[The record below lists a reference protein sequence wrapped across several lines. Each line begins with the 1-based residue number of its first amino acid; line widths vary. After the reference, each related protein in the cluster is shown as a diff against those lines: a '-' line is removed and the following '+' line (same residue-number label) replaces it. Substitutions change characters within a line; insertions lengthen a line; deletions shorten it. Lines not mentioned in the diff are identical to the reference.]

1 MVESFSFQ
9 VNLFDTGFGSIP
21 LCEFENHPTLVGNL
35 SLEINRYNIQL
46 MIYTPGLS
54 AYHFLFYGISFDL
67 TQKMFFYHNR
77 KKIKKSVI
85 LTLSGLGLTVG
96 I

>member
-1 MVESFSFQ
+1 MNITFLWRSHFFQ

-35 SLEINRYNIQL
+35 SLEISRYNIQL

-54 AYHFLFYGISFDL
+54 AYHFLFHGISFDL
-67 TQKMFFYHNR
+67 TKRMF
-77 KKIKKSVI
+77 
-85 LTLSGLGLTVG
+85 LSYNF
-96 I
+96 